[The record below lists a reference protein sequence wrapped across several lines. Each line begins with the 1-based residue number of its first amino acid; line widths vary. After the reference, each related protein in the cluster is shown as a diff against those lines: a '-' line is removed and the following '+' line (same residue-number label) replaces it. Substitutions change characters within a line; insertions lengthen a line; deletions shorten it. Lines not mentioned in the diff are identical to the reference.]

1 MVSEYTQMSVM
12 LILPVLC
19 GVNKSV
25 FRVFLHLWRRKPV
38 GQGGVLQSQVF
49 CHIFTIGI
57 ANNFPYGRVVEGG
70 GSHACNEEIQYA
82 RVYSEL
88 MQDLV

>member
-1 MVSEYTQMSVM
+1 MVSEYTQMSFM

-25 FRVFLHLWRRKPV
+25 FRVFLHLWRRKSV

-57 ANNFPYGRVVEGG
+57 ANNFPYGRVIEGG
-70 GSHACNEEIQYA
+70 GNHVSNEKIQYA

-88 MQDLV
+88 MQDWM